1 MGIVVRVALD
11 DDAALIAELTRAS
24 WAGKI
29 VESSD
34 GHTETPDDVA
44 DDLRQGGAFV
54 LLSDGESVG
63 SVRWLPL
70 DLDPDIWEIV
80 RMGILPEHR
89 GANLSQHLLE
99 AVVHTALESGAT
111 ELRLAIR
118 GDQPMLID
126 FYSAMEFELADELEH
141 SHAGDAEP
149 SPRVMRRHLR

>member
-11 DDAALIAELTRAS
+11 DDAALIAELTRAC

-29 VESSD
+29 VESSS
-34 GHTETPDDVA
+34 GHRETPDDVA

-54 LLSDGESVG
+54 LLADGEAVG

-80 RMGILPEHR
+80 RMGILPGHR

-149 SPRVMRRHLR
+149 SPRVMRRLLR